1 MMYAE
6 LKEELKAY
14 WEKDFHFVE
23 ASWYGDSDVE
33 EWEEVEE
40 LFEELEEDEYLHL
53 EVKVDEEKKVVEL
66 FVESEE

>member
-1 MMYAE
+1 MMYTE

-23 ASWYGDSDVE
+23 VSWYGDSDIE
-33 EWEEVEE
+33 EWEEVVE

-53 EVKVDEEKKVVEL
+53 EVKTDEEKKVVEL
-66 FVESEE
+66 FIDSE